1 MQITMNDMAA
11 INQVLNEHRND
22 KMPIKT
28 AYKFNKLLT
37 SFESDFKFF
46 QEKYREILFKYC
58 NKNED
63 GSLFIN
69 DSGDFIVE
77 KENTEKYTADM
88 TDLLS
93 TPVEI
98 PEIKFTLDELDG
110 IEITVQEAAS
120 LKSIIME

>member
-93 TPVEI
+93 TLVEI